1 MAERTPREEAER
13 WLTEAHTNRRTV
25 RALFEQGLYSQCAY
39 HCQQTAEMALKAIL
53 YNAGMRPFGHSL
65 TDLLDTIEELGVA
78 HPDADVQEAA
88 AKLNRHYID
97 SRYPDAMKD
106 IAPTGYYTQNMAEQT
121 IEWADLILRFALNIL
136 T

>member
-13 WLTEAHTNRRTV
+13 WLIEAHTNRRIVQT
-25 RALFEQGLYSQCAY
+25 LFEQGLYSQWAY

-65 TDLLDTIEELGVA
+65 TDLLDTVEEHAVA
-78 HPDADVQEAA
+78 NPDVDVQEAA
-88 AKLNRHYID
+88 AKLNRHYIA
-97 SRYPDAMKD
+97 SRYPDAVKD
-106 IAPTGYYTQNMAEQT
+106 VAPTDYYTQNMAEQT
-121 IEWADLILRFALNIL
+121 IEWADQILRFALNIL